1 MRYFWRGRTS
11 CGIDLGEFFIVT
23 GGIDWLT
30 PTRTVSKYSKSGWV
44 EDLHSLMKARSSHA
58 CSQYKD
64 ERGGLV
70 MLVTGGWSRE
80 AIDSTEISDDL
91 GVSWRSVTSLP
102 SRRKRIQ
109 AVPYNNKILIF
120 GKSNF

>member
-1 MRYFWRGRTS
+1 MS
-11 CGIDLGEFFIVT
+11 CGIDLGEFIIVT

-44 EDLHSLMKARSSHA
+44 EDLHRLLKARSSHA

-91 GVSWRSVTSLP
+91 GVSWRLAGALP
-102 SRRKRIQ
+102 SELRSHLTVTQDNR
-109 AVPYNNKILIF
+109 VFLF
-120 GKSNF
+120 GRYEADHHVT

>member
-1 MRYFWRGRTS
+1 MS

-23 GGIDWLT
+23 GGYDWRA
-30 PTRTVSKYSKSGWV
+30 TRTVSKYSKSGWV
-44 EDLHSLMKARSSHA
+44 EDLHSLMETRSSHA

-80 AIDSTEISDDL
+80 TIDSTEISDDL

-102 SRRKRIQ
+102 SNRKRLQ